1 MAATGLALLPGR
13 CLFHR
18 CGTLRAKKSKK
29 KVLYTVLDCLRSQKQ
44 CFPSLPFH
52 ILDRGG
58 HQFLLFA
65 SSMEKLSA
73 ECRLYDW
80 LTNLNSSYL
89 LSQSEAK
96 EESTV
101 ISTIAFSRPQPRLR
115 VLVSLRSDWVSELST
130 SVMIG

>member
-1 MAATGLALLPGR
+1 
-13 CLFHR
+13 
-18 CGTLRAKKSKK
+18 
-29 KVLYTVLDCLRSQKQ
+29 
-44 CFPSLPFH
+44 
-52 ILDRGG
+52 
-58 HQFLLFA
+58 
-65 SSMEKLSA
+65 MEKLSA

-115 VLVSLRSDWVSELST
+115 VSVSLRSDWLSELST
-130 SVMIG
+130 SVMIGLKMSNSIRSQSEIKEESIVIFFARNQIASMCQIAINYPY